1 MNLKLARFT
10 IQRNENMH
18 GVKISTCYRLLNR
31 KKPTY
36 MYLHFPFY
44 QKIINISKIF
54 KYNKSILNFMTF
66 RNNFNGNIDNF
77 YQFCK
82 NPS

>member
-1 MNLKLARFT
+1 
-10 IQRNENMH
+10 
-18 GVKISTCYRLLNR
+18 
-31 KKPTY
+31 
-36 MYLHFPFY
+36 MYLHFPLY
-44 QKIINISKIF
+44 QDIINISKIF